1 MFYIIERSDQL
12 QQLKPFDD
20 CFVSFI
26 PKNNNYHPSL
36 TSLSL
41 IYIRPINGKKGY
53 MLCLDHNE
61 SFSLNQIEVINWL
74 HTNTGKLFLL
84 DKKEALHWVYPLSEK
99 LFDVHLIEFV
109 NLIEALSNSPCIDYY
124 YSKHTNLPNINCL
137 IPISK
142 HYEECEAIFKASLPI
157 IQKYTL
163 TNTQFQF
170 QNFRTTDI
178 FYEIEKNG
186 IKLDKDCFINYY
198 KGKLQYPEFN
208 LSKSRIYSQYNLYNT
223 TSRPSNTY
231 NSINFAA
238 LNKDDGERN
247 CYKPENDKFIEI
259 DFQGYHP
266 RLIGEMIGFEF
277 PKDRNTYELLGELL
291 GVSQQE
297 AKELTFKQLYGGVW
311 SEYQDKPF
319 FKEVAMYVDD
329 MWDTYQHDRHIKTE
343 NKIFIRDQL
352 DKITPQKLFNY
363 IVQSKET
370 STNVELLEL
379 VLNYL
384 KDKKT
389 KIVLYTY
396 DAFLFDYA
404 KEDGNILPEL
414 INILEY
420 PVSIKQGTSYHGL
433 TKI

>member
-12 QQLKPFDD
+12 QQLKSFDD
-20 CFVSFI
+20 CFISFI

-41 IYIRPINGKKGY
+41 IYIRPIDGKKGY

-84 DKKEALHWVYPLSEK
+84 DKKEALHWVYSLSEK
-99 LFDVHLIEFV
+99 LFDINFIEPI
-109 NLIEALSNSPCIDYY
+109 NLTELNNNCINYY
-124 YSKHTNLPNINCL
+124 YTSYTNLPNINCL

-142 HYEECEAIFKASLPI
+142 HYEECEATFNVSLPTI
-157 IQKYTL
+157 KKYTL

-231 NSINFAA
+231 NSINFVA

-311 SEYQDKPF
+311 SEYQNKPF
-319 FKEVAMYVDD
+319 FKEVAMYIDD
-329 MWDTYQHDRHIKTE
+329 MWDTYQYGGHITTE
-343 NKIFIRDQL
+343 NKIFIRDGL
-352 DKITPQKLFNY
+352 DKMTPHKLLNY
-363 IVQSKET
+363 VIQSKET
-370 STNVELLEL
+370 STNVKLLEL
-379 VLNYL
+379 ALNYL

-396 DAFLFDYA
+396 DSILLDYA
-404 KEDGNILPEL
+404 FSDGDQMLIDIKNILY
-414 INILEY
+414 Y
-420 PVSIKQGTSYHGL
+420 PVNIKIGKNYHTL
-433 TKI
+433 EKI